1 MHGLC
6 AWSRE
11 VLRLILSVKIFHD
24 QLRHVGAIKH
34 RFHRARLCSLWIC
47 SYSRRRAQS
56 RLILSS
62 RGMSFPLPLPFEGR
76 KFVRA
81 FHWTQACKFD
91 PAQAVI
97 FTAANQP
104 ENVTTMVQ
112 QHLRTLGDS
121 VPNKVL
127 FLTRIREALLKA
139 SLICGIPRV
148 CERNCLCSI
157 FTEMDT
163 IWHSMCHLTT
173 WGIGD

>member
-1 MHGLC
+1 MSEQSNTAFTEQDFALFESVATRDGVLNLDLYC
-6 AWSRE
+6 LLAVCRSLFLFPSRAE
-11 VLRLILSVKIFHD
+11 K
-24 QLRHVGAIKH
+24 
-34 RFHRARLCSLWIC
+34 
-47 SYSRRRAQS
+47 Y
-56 RLILSS
+56 
-62 RGMSFPLPLPFEGR
+62 
-76 KFVRA
+76 VRA